1 MSIECNGKTIETN
14 EAGHLVNTE
23 DWSEDV
29 AKVIAEKEG
38 IEMTDEH
45 WDVINY
51 LRDEHFN
58 NAGNE
63 PNERTILKDMG
74 KKWGKKLSSKDMYLM
89 FPLMPSKQGRK
100 IAGLPQS
107 TRKGGY

>member
-1 MSIECNGKTIETN
+1 MAIEVSGKTIETTEN
-14 EAGHLVNTE
+14 GYLVDAS
-23 DWSEDV
+23 DWSEEV
-29 AKVIAEKEG
+29 AAALAKIEG
-38 IEMTDEH
+38 IEMTNKH
-45 WDVINY
+45 WDIIHY
-51 LRDEHFN
+51 LREEHFN

-74 KKWGKKLSSKDMYLM
+74 KKWNTKLTSKDMYQL